1 MASPRVPE
9 MNRANAPRVDVCVVG
24 AGPAGLALTLMLLR
38 SGVEVALVE
47 RSTGLNRDFHG
58 EILQPGGQ
66 RVLDELGVLSA
77 ARARG
82 ARELDGF
89 QVLQD
94 ERVLLDVDYR
104 RLPAPY
110 DRLLALPQRHLLDEL
125 LAACR
130 ELPGLTFLE
139 GHRVSGLV
147 RERGRIAGVVAHR
160 RDGGTATVRAHVV
173 VGADG
178 RYSRTRTLAGI
189 DAGRREAFDQ
199 DVAWF
204 TLPAPGRATG
214 AVRVH
219 RTATGALLV
228 HDTHPDRLRVGWTLP
243 HRTWNRVA
251 VRGIQD
257 VRRELADA
265 LPGFAD
271 LIHTHLR
278 SLSDLTL
285 LDVFAAQAGRWVD
298 DGLLLVGDSAHTHGP
313 IGAQGINLALQDA
326 AAAHPVLL
334 DAVGAG
340 DAGRDRLLPYERRR
354 RPAAA
359 GVHRVQRI
367 QAKALLGHSGPLA
380 TRLRSRAASVVT
392 RSRIGERV
400 THRIA
405 YGPDPATV
413 RTDLFTA
420 PALATA
426 APAPATANPAP
437 AAVAP
442 ARPGTGR

>member
-1 MASPRVPE
+1 MASLGVPGTS
-9 MNRANAPRVDVCVVG
+9 RADAPRVDVCVVG

-47 RSTGLNRDFHG
+47 RSTGLRRDFHG

-82 ARELDGF
+82 ARDLEAF

-94 ERVLLDVDYR
+94 GRVLLDIDYR
-104 RLPAPY
+104 RLAAPY

-130 ELPGLTFLE
+130 ALPGFTFLE
-139 GHRVSGLV
+139 GHRVSGLL
-147 RERGRIAGVVAHR
+147 REGERIAGVVAHR
-160 RDGGTATVRAHVV
+160 HDGGSTGVRARVV

-178 RYSRTRTLAGI
+178 RHSRTRMLAGI

-204 TLPAPGRATG
+204 ALPAPGHATG
-214 AVRVH
+214 AVRIH
-219 RTATGALLV
+219 RTGTGALLV

-251 VRGIQD
+251 VRGIED
-257 VRRELADA
+257 VRRELACA
-265 LPGFAD
+265 LPQFAD
-271 LIHTHLR
+271 LLHEHLR

-285 LDVFAAQAGRWVD
+285 LDVFAAQAARWVD

-334 DAVGAG
+334 DAVRAG
-340 DAGRDRLLPYERRR
+340 DASRERLLPYERRR

-359 GVHRVQRI
+359 TVHRVQRI
-367 QAKALLGHSGPLA
+367 QAKALLGRSGPVA

-392 RSRIGERV
+392 RSGIGERI

-413 RTDLFTA
+413 RTDLFT
-420 PALATA
+420 T
-426 APAPATANPAP
+426 PAPKPADTPAP
-437 AAVAP
+437 PTGHEAHVP
-442 ARPGTGR
+442 SGARSGA